1 MDLQARKL
9 EFIKEFLKVNSEET
23 LSKLEA
29 LLKEKE
35 LELENPYSKNE
46 LMERVNRSEM
56 DFKAGRFKTTDEIL
70 KKFQ

>member
-56 DFKAGRFKTTDEIL
+56 DFKAGRFKSTDEIL

>member
-9 EFIKEFLKVNSEET
+9 DFIKEFLKVNSEET

-56 DFKAGRFKTTDEIL
+56 DFKAGRFKSTDEIL